1 MTKKENEPANPSA
14 EDSSSCKR
22 LTIDL
27 KAYEPYLADS
37 DLTEEQKQEFLKTLW
52 SIVVS
57 FVDLGFDIHP
67 VQQAGGQETK
77 IDELIASHLDNMLSS
92 DQYFNDQLS
101 GSVEEQPDPDQEREF
116 K

>member
-1 MTKKENEPANPSA
+1 LTKKESEPANPSA
-14 EDSSSCKR
+14 EDRSGCKR

-37 DLTEEQKQEFLKTLW
+37 DLTEEQKQEFLQALW
-52 SIVVS
+52 SIIVA

-67 VQQAGGQETK
+67 VQQVSGPETK

-92 DQYFNDQLS
+92 DQYFNDQLRD
-101 GSVEEQPDPDQEREF
+101 SVEEQPDPHQEREY